1 MKAVEKAVTSSFS
14 DIQQGES
21 SRPGL
26 RERKKQEKL
35 ARIKQ
40 AARKLFEKQGVEAT
54 TIRQIAAAADIGL
67 GTVFSYAANKED
79 LLVMIFREEVGETVK
94 SAFESLPT
102 RGILEQFLHIFDA
115 IVEHH
120 RKYPALARVFVKEIR
135 FIDDRRHEIGEFMK
149 SLFSGLTR
157 LIDQAKARGEI
168 RPDVASAL
176 LAQNLF
182 SIFFNHLQ
190 LWLGG
195 VNPKYEL
202 EYSQLRD
209 ALELQLTGLRNSVRP
224 EPRLVRTKR
233 KS

>member
-1 MKAVEKAVTSSFS
+1 MFKFEHVRNHPSSADS
-14 DIQQGES
+14 DS
-21 SRPGL
+21 PPGL
-26 RERKKQEKL
+26 RERNKQAKL
-35 ARIKQ
+35 ARIKH
-40 AARKLFEKQGVEAT
+40 AARRLFEKQGVAAT
-54 TIRQIAAAADIGL
+54 TIRQIATAADISL

-94 SAFESLPT
+94 SAFASLPT
-102 RGILEQFLHIFDA
+102 RGILEQFLHIFEA

-120 RKYPALARVFVKEIR
+120 RKHPELARVFVKEIR
-135 FIDDRRHEIGEFMK
+135 FIDDRRNEIGEFMK

-157 LIDQAKARGEI
+157 LIDQAKKRGEI

-182 SIFFNHLQ
+182 AIFFNHLQ

-195 VNPKYEL
+195 VNPKHEL

-209 ALELQLTGLRNSVRP
+209 ALELQLTGLRNSIRSSA
-224 EPRLVRTKR
+224 RSVRTKR